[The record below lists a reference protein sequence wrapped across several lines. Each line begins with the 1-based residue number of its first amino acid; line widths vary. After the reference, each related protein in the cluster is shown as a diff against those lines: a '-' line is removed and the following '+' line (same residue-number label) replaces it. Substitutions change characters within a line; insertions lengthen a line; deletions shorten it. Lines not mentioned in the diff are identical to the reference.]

1 MDDKFIPT
9 KIQVIQVNLNKA
21 HGAQVEL
28 LNKINKL
35 KSYIA
40 FVTEPYCYKKVLV
53 YPLKTAMF
61 YLLTERNIPELPFS
75 PVKIL

>member
-1 MDDKFIPT
+1 MKGDDKLIPT
-9 KIQVIQVNLNKA
+9 KIQAIQVNLNKA

-40 FVTEPYCYKKVLV
+40 FVTEPYCYKKKA
-53 YPLKTAMF
+53 YHTP
-61 YLLTERNIPELPFS
+61 
-75 PVKIL
+75 